1 MLARILSMGSS
12 LSLPVLHTYG
22 NNCLSFRTFLSLS
35 CHAVGYC
42 PSSGSEWTI
51 WTGKWSYGN
60 RVVEGMAS
68 VDKEDMHESVMVM
81 GNEQLSAIWLY

>member
-1 MLARILSMGSS
+1 MGSS
-12 LSLPVLHTYG
+12 LSLPVLHMYG
-22 NNCLSFRTFLSLS
+22 NNFLSFRTSFPFS

-51 WTGKWSYGN
+51 WTGKLAYGN
-60 RVVEGMAS
+60 RLVERMAS